1 MRGWVRSQFEHH
13 HAAAGLDAPP
23 LRGGLEEYS
32 RYVLTETGRR
42 QIDGDIEGVAAREAM
57 CAAAAALLEYAS
69 RGRPRRARYAPA
81 ASVPKP
87 STTSIRNRTIAIRD
101 RYRRR

>member
-1 MRGWVRSQFEHH
+1 MSGWVRGQFEQHH
-13 HAAAGLDAPP
+13 TATGLDAPP
-23 LRGGLEEYS
+23 RGRLEEYS
-32 RYVLTETGRR
+32 QHVLAECGRP
-42 QIDGDIEGVAAREAM
+42 QMDDVSEVTAAREAM
-57 CAAAAALLEYAS
+57 CSAAGALLEFAS
-69 RGRPRRARYAPA
+69 RDRPRRTRYAPA